1 MQTEVQADRSEALSV
16 DSSRVDFGTSVG
28 KAIALLEAF
37 DRPGGIGVSE
47 LSRSAGL
54 PKSTAYRLLQILEEW
69 QFIERAGRRY
79 RLGSRLFE
87 LGNRVPYCT
96 PRSLRDIAH
105 PFLEELYELSH
116 ETVHLAVLN
125 GTDVLYLEK
134 LYGHNPVR
142 SPSYIGG
149 RVPAYSTALGK
160 AMLAFSN
167 ADLVTQVVS
176 GELLPRTPHT
186 LVLPRLF
193 LEQLRLIKAAGV
205 AFDREEASI
214 GLTCVAAPILD
225 KLNQPVAAI
234 SISGATCRFR
244 PDEYAAAVRRAA
256 LAIRGRLGH
265 SGAPYAGGGKE
276 PVG

>member
-1 MQTEVQADRSEALSV
+1 MQSPLQADRDNASSD
-16 DSSRVDFGTSVG
+16 DSRRMEFGTSVG

-47 LSRSAGL
+47 LSRSSGL

-69 QFIERAGRRY
+69 QLIERSGRRY

-96 PRSLRDIAH
+96 PRSLRDVAH

-116 ETVHLAVLN
+116 ETVHLAVIN

-160 AMLAFSN
+160 AMLAYSSKE
-167 ADLVTQVVS
+167 LVTRVLASQ
-176 GELLPRTPHT
+176 LQPRTPHT
-186 LVLPRLF
+186 VVLPGLF
-193 LEQLRLIKAAGV
+193 LEQLRRAKDTGV

-225 KLNQPVAAI
+225 KQNQPVAAI
-234 SISGATCRFR
+234 SISGATSRFR
-244 PDEYAAAVRRAA
+244 PDEYAAAVRRCAV
-256 LAIRGRLGH
+256 AIRSGLGH
-265 SGAPYAGGGKE
+265 SSLSFVGGAPEPAG
-276 PVG
+276 